1 MHHCSVVAMY
11 SDTLFAV
18 HDMCDVQEGP
28 RSSMMGKE
36 DDGDEGIQETNA
48 AGESGEE
55 IAKIKA
61 RRKGNL
67 NRVV

>member
-1 MHHCSVVAMY
+1 
-11 SDTLFAV
+11 
-18 HDMCDVQEGP
+18 MCDVQEGP

>member
-1 MHHCSVVAMY
+1 
-11 SDTLFAV
+11 
-18 HDMCDVQEGP
+18 MCEVQDGP

-36 DDGDEGIQETNA
+36 DDGDEGILETNA

-61 RRKGNL
+61 RRKGAF
-67 NRVV
+67 NRDV